1 MYGLL
6 LCAMLVAPQQDP
18 SSPTRPADRDNMA
31 KVSLDGNWTVLCV
44 EKEGQ
49 PMPDTKKMTVS
60 IANNVVTCKSD
71 VKHDMK
77 SMRLEF
83 GPDATIR
90 VTEMNDRGV
99 AEKAKTGVYVLSK
112 DILAICLHDSATNT
126 TNAGTDGERTS
137 RKIDAAFAPTPHTK
151 SHCTMVLRR
160 GDRTER

>member
-6 LCAMLVAPQQDP
+6 LCAIFVAPQQDP
-18 SSPTRPADRDNMA
+18 NSPTRPADRNTTSA
-31 KVSLDGNWTVLCV
+31 ISLDGNWTVLCV

-49 PMPDTKKMTVS
+49 PMPDAKKMTCS

-71 VKHDMK
+71 AKNDMK

-90 VTEMNDRGV
+90 VTEMNERGV

-112 DILAICLHDSATNT
+112 DFLAICLHDSATT
-126 TNAGTDGERTS
+126 TTSAGTDGERTS
-137 RKIDAAFAPTPHTK
+137 RKIDAAFAPTPNTK
-151 SHCTMVLRR
+151 SHCTIVLRR
-160 GDRTER
+160 GDRTDR